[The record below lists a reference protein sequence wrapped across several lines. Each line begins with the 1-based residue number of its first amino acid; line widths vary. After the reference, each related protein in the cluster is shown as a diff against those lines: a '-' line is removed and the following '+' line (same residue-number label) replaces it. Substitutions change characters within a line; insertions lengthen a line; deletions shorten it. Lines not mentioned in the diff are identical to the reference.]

1 MSFLF
6 SWHMLYLY
14 FAGSERK
21 LISTEQGARGH
32 TAGVGQS
39 QALGL
44 GLRVC
49 KGAFASFRLTAFAEV
64 CTSTSEF

>member
-1 MSFLF
+1 M
-6 SWHMLYLY
+6 
-14 FAGSERK
+14 R
-21 LISTEQGARGH
+21 GARGH
-32 TAGVGQS
+32 TAGTGQS

-49 KGAFASFRLTAFAEV
+49 KGAFASFRLTTFAEV